1 MAFGQVRFANRRAAA
16 TSGTLVVP
24 SLVYEGEPTVIQEFK
39 DFISRGNVIDLAV
52 AVIIGGAFGLVVTS
66 FTDDILMQI
75 ISAIVG
81 EPDFSD
87 LTFTLNDSV
96 IRYGSF
102 ITAVV
107 NFLIIAAA
115 LFLVVKGINAAQELS
130 RRKALEEEP
139 EATEIDLLT
148 EIRDELRRS
157 RSA

>member
-1 MAFGQVRFANRRAAA
+1 M
-16 TSGTLVVP
+16 
-24 SLVYEGEPTVIQEFK
+24 IQEFK
-39 DFISRGNVIDLAV
+39 EFISRGNVVDLAV

-102 ITAVV
+102 LTAVV

-115 LFLVVKGINAAQELS
+115 LFLVVKAINAAQELS

-157 RSA
+157 RSS

>member
-1 MAFGQVRFANRRAAA
+1 M
-16 TSGTLVVP
+16 
-24 SLVYEGEPTVIQEFK
+24 IQEFK

-102 ITAVV
+102 LTAVV

-115 LFLVVKGINAAQELS
+115 LFLVVKAVMGLRVSED
-130 RRKALEEEP
+130 E
-139 EATEIDLLT
+139 EIDGLDAGEHGMHAYDFLST
-148 EIRDELRRS
+148 MGHGAAPSVPPTTAAMTDAAEPTPAE
-157 RSA
+157 